1 MIDLHMHTLFSDG
14 ELIPAE
20 LARRVEVMGHRYI
33 AITDHADQSNVEH
46 IVESIAWFCADD
58 KHKVKVL
65 PGAEI
70 THVTPGKIADV
81 INRARRAG
89 AKIVVVHGETIVE
102 PVEKGTN
109 DAAIDAGTNILAH
122 PGMITPET
130 AARAANAGVYLELTA
145 RAGHCYTNGHVAR
158 IALEAGAAMVFN
170 TDSHAPRD
178 LVDRE
183 RAIQIIMAAG
193 LSFLQA
199 REVLANSQKLV
210 EACSGSL

>member
-1 MIDLHMHTLFSDG
+1 LHMHTLFSDG

-46 IVESIAWFCADD
+46 IVESIVRFCADD

-109 DAAIDAGTNILAH
+109 DAAIDAGANILAH

-130 AARAANAGVYLELTA
+130 AARAAKAGVYLELTA
-145 RAGHCYTNGHVAR
+145 RAGHGYTNGHVAR

-199 REVLANSQKLV
+199 QEVLANSQKLV